1 MGGTA
6 GSPSGPLATSVR
18 IRIVRC
24 MAWAVERT
32 GATVRVEIGGPVE
45 DWAPLF
51 DDVNAALDPRPA
63 AVALPRRVE
72 GGSVVDARQLRMLW
86 AMLSM
91 RGLTIQRSA
100 G

>member
-1 MGGTA
+1 VA
-6 GSPSGPLATSVR
+6 GSPSRPLATCVC
-18 IRIVRC
+18 IRIVRP
-24 MAWAVERT
+24 MGWAVEKT

-45 DWAPLF
+45 DWGPLF
-51 DDVNAALDPRPA
+51 DDVYAALEPRPA

-72 GGSVVDARQLRMLW
+72 GGSVIDARQLRMLW

-100 G
+100 